1 MTNILPDTRRFALF
15 WLCLLLLALQGQ
27 PVLAAGGLVELVAG
41 QGRQPLAGKLQ
52 RYYDVSNKTPFHE
65 IVQLAREG
73 KFQNV
78 NINDGLGY
86 VPGAIWL
93 RFLVDRD
100 PDAPSVWWLEVR
112 RPALDEVDLFRHGPD
127 GWQQIEQGD
136 NRPWA
141 GREVHNRNSVFV
153 LDVAPG
159 VSEYFVR
166 IHTTSSSA
174 ARLTLWQPAAF
185 ASYAAQDMVLV
196 SGFTMAI
203 MVIILINLLMAAYLR
218 ERLYL
223 IYSLNLLV
231 FAGMMFLVEGLLHF
245 ALMPAEP
252 LRVEAWVSLFHP
264 LVMLTI
270 GFLFR
275 EIVALWESAPRID
288 RIYLPSV
295 LLICGLGL
303 LAVPLG
309 FSDSLKP
316 WLWKLFLVE
325 VAINIGLAAW
335 LSIRGNRGARF
346 YLLAFGV
353 LLLGGVFSILGNLG
367 WLPDPAL
374 GPVMPLIGS
383 LLHMVLM
390 QMTVNDRVLA
400 AKRAYDQAR
409 EQALAAERRA
419 TEGLNREVA
428 QRTQALE
435 AALANEQGVA
445 EQQKMFVRIIS
456 HEFRTPLAI
465 IDASVRSMSLLPT
478 LPSDAVSRCSNIRLA
493 ISRLGL
499 LLEKCV
505 ADSRLNSGQQL
516 QREPVEVDA
525 LIVALRDQVTIEA
538 PERIVLFEQLAAN
551 TVVQG
556 DAVLLQILF
565 GNLLTNALKY
575 SPDNSV
581 VNIVFSRKADGLHVV
596 VSDQGCGIPPNELPH
611 VFDKFMR
618 GRHAAQSTGLGL
630 GLSLAKRIA
639 ELHDG
644 SIGIESQ
651 PGAGA
656 KVCVVLPFCSH
667 L

>member
-1 MTNILPDTRRFALF
+1 MTNILPHIRRFAL
-15 WLCLLLLALQGQ
+15 LCSCLLLLA
-27 PVLAAGGLVELVAG
+27 GLVPPVFAAEASVELIAE
-41 QGRQPLAGKLQ
+41 QGRQPLVGKLQ
-52 RYYDVSNKTPFHE
+52 RYYDASNERSFDE
-65 IVQLAREG
+65 IVQLARDG
-73 KFQNV
+73 KFTS
-78 NINDGLGY
+78 IDRNDGLGY
-86 VPGAIWL
+86 VPGTIWL
-93 RFLVDRD
+93 RFSVERA
-100 PDAPSVWWLEVR
+100 PDVPATWWLEVR
-112 RPALDEVDLFRHGPD
+112 RPALDEVDLFQRRPD
-127 GWQQIEQGD
+127 GWQRIEQGD

-141 GREVHNRNSVFV
+141 GREVRNRNSVFV
-153 LDVAPG
+153 LDLAPG

-174 ARLTLWQPAAF
+174 ARLTLWQPSAF
-185 ASYAAQDMVLV
+185 ASYAALDMVLV
-196 SGFTMAI
+196 SGFAMAI
-203 MVIILINLLMAAYLR
+203 VVIILINLLMAAYLR

-231 FAGMMFLVEGLLHF
+231 FAGMMFLVEGVLHF
-245 ALMPAEP
+245 VMMPAEP

-270 GFLFR
+270 AFLFR
-275 EIVALWESAPRID
+275 EIVTLWESAPRID

-325 VAINIGLAAW
+325 MAINIGLATW

-346 YLLAFGV
+346 YLLAFGA

-400 AKRAYDQAR
+400 AKRAYDLAR

-435 AALANEQGVA
+435 AALASEHRVA
-445 EQQKMFVRIIS
+445 EQQRLFVRLIS
-456 HEFRTPLAI
+456 HEFRTPLAV
-465 IDASVRSMSLLPT
+465 IDASARSIAMLPT
-478 LPSDAVSRCSNIRLA
+478 LPGEAASRCGNIRQA
-493 ISRLGL
+493 TRRLGDM
-499 LLEKCV
+499 LEKCV
-505 ADSRLNSGQQL
+505 ADSRLETDL
-516 QREPVEVDA
+516 PLEREPVAVTD
-525 LIVALRDQVTIEA
+525 LIASLRGQLLLEA
-538 PERIVLFEQLAAN
+538 PEREVLFHCPAPETIVL
-551 TVVQG
+551 G
-556 DAVLLQILF
+556 DPVLLQILF
-565 GNLLTNALKY
+565 GNLLSNAVKY
-575 SPDNSV
+575 SPEESV
-581 VNIVFSRKADGLHVV
+581 VSVDFLHERNALRVI
-596 VSDQGCGIPPNELPH
+596 VSDQGCGVPATELPH

-618 GRHAAQSTGLGL
+618 GSNSAPNTGLGL
-630 GLSLAKRIA
+630 GLPLAKRIA
-639 ELHDG
+639 ELHEG
-644 SIGIESQ
+644 SIEIQSQ
-651 PGAGA
+651 PGKGA
-656 KVCVVLPFCSH
+656 RVIVVLPIA
-667 L
+667 